1 MRQTEE
7 DFRSHTFARAKES
20 QGNCCKGKTMVSD
33 EGQDPADWLL
43 EDLLQVLPIEN
54 TLQELREDEIEA

>member
-20 QGNCCKGKTMVSD
+20 QGNCYKGKTMVSD
-33 EGQDPADWLL
+33 EGQDWLL